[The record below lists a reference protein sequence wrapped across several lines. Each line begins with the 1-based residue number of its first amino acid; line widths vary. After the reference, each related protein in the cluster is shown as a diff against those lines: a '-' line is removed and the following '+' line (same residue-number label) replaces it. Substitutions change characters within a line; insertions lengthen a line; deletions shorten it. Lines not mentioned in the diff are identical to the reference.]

1 MRKIVKLLSLTL
13 LLLAVAS
20 CGMLTGDKFVYL
32 GHGED
37 TPDYQ
42 LYYDK
47 TKKLFIFID
56 KRNGCFQKDDTGTC
70 MAFTLKEAGEFRE
83 KVLSKMI
90 DIDLRLAKDAYG
102 DYAIKELSKAGI
114 TTVNKPIKIDKV
126 FATPIRQIVLDRKQQ
141 YHMVREKFLI
151 DANLV
156 AMVVN
161 GDDGKKQIKVA
172 YTVDFSRIQ
181 KKYNAKL
188 RPYVVDP
195 EYMYTHM
202 TIDAVHE
209 ARFMQKD
216 VMKNQKNVTKQ
227 LDRYLKKVVNDEKQS
242 GHPKDHL
249 ARKVASLESDIV
261 TDNIMMESS
270 GSSVTDSVSTVV
282 SGSGMVNSGSSTANN
297 VVTGLSIE
305 KDQVSSDQASS

>member
-1 MRKIVKLLSLTL
+1 MRKIVKLVSLTF

-47 TKKLFIFID
+47 TRKLFLFVD

-70 MAFTLKEAGEFRE
+70 MAFTLKEAREFRE

-90 DIDLRLAKDAYG
+90 DIDLRLTKDAYG

-114 TTVNKPIKIDKV
+114 TTVNKPIKIDNV

-141 YHMVREKFLI
+141 YHLVREKFKI

-156 AMVVN
+156 AMVTN
-161 GDDGKKQIKVA
+161 GDNGKKRIKVA
-172 YTVDFSRIQ
+172 YTVDFPRIV

-188 RPYVVDP
+188 RPFVVDP

-202 TIDAVHE
+202 TIDSVHE

-216 VMKNQKNVTKQ
+216 VMKNQKDVTKE
-227 LDRYLKKVVNDEKQS
+227 LDNYLKKVVDEEEKPN
-242 GHPKDHL
+242 GHPKEVL
-249 ARKVASLESDIV
+249 SRKVAKLESDIV
-261 TDNIMMESS
+261 TNNIMMEPS
-270 GSSVTDSVSTVV
+270 GSTTVDNDSAASGSTVKAKDLPLDHT
-282 SGSGMVNSGSSTANN
+282 MTEDEASTD
-297 VVTGLSIE
+297 TPDT
-305 KDQVSSDQASS
+305 K